1 MNAGTVI
8 LAFPA
13 VYFLYT
19 SKSGTSNS
27 QVLFDAVH
35 DSGLAIISSESKC
48 YPSHMTIWEPS
59 VIRWTTFLDNCF

>member
-8 LAFPA
+8 FAFPA

-27 QVLFDAVH
+27 QVLCGAVH
-35 DSGLAIISSESKC
+35 DSGLAVIFSESKC
-48 YPSHMTIWEPS
+48 YPSH
-59 VIRWTTFLDNCF
+59 DNLGYRYNLYDGQHVLQ